1 MSMRLLDL
9 FLIYSLVI
17 FAERITRICALIGS
31 SLQQIHSISISLA
44 VCNPTNKRTNILVF
58 IFRTLVVFPNSVSVM
73 HILLL

>member
-31 SLQQIHSISISLA
+31 SLQQIHSISLA

-58 IFRTLVVFPNSVSVM
+58 IFRTLVVFPNSVSAM